1 VPDVALVVAGV
12 EVVTE
17 GVEVVEVV
25 EEVVEGPGIE
35 VVGATGEGLTGTKRL
50 TTRTW

>member
-17 GVEVVEVV
+17 GVEVV